1 MPQQDTT
8 HLDAEDPLCPS
19 LVPILDASI
28 VPALLV
34 HAESGRIVRYNA
46 VASRMFG
53 WPGLLGSSAGPTEE
67 MRFSDYVS
75 FYEKDSKSEQRDGA
89 EAIDDDEDDDEPLL
103 WQDVL
108 VGMEDGRIQLEGVG
122 VTSSGDGFA
131 VTISMAKVGACCGS
145 CSNSSGDYLFVYAQQ
160 QGAVRRGSGRR
171 LLEEAKT
178 DIKRKERLTA
188 SIIAASFDPLVAIDE
203 SGIIQMVNRATIDQF
218 GWSEE
223 ELVGANVSMLVGGG
237 HSKSHDEYIARYLRT
252 GEKRVMGK
260 KRELRAR
267 RRDGSEI
274 PIELYLTEVFTEEGE
289 GRLFTGFLRNL
300 TDIKRQ
306 QRLTAGVIDASFDP
320 VFAINSKG
328 IITMANKAAIDQ
340 LGYAKERLIGSN
352 ISLVVGGGHADRHDD
367 YIKRFLK
374 TGEKRAMGL
383 RRELSARRADGSEM
397 VIELGLA
404 ELEVEKGEERQFV
417 GFLRDLS
424 RLKQR
429 EKLTTGILESS
440 FDAMF
445 AIDEKGIIQMVN
457 EAAVS
462 SFGWSRS
469 ELVGSNVSM
478 IVG

>member
-1 MPQQDTT
+1 MAQDS
-8 HLDAEDPLCPS
+8 DPGPVCPS
-19 LVPILDASI
+19 LVPVLDASI
-28 VPALLV
+28 VSALLV
-34 HAESGRIVRYNA
+34 HAESGRILRYNA
-46 VASRMFG
+46 VACRMFN
-53 WPGLLGSSAGPTEE
+53 WTSGSAESASGEI
-67 MRFSDYVS
+67 RIFDCVS
-75 FYEKDSKSEQRDGA
+75 FYEKDEDAEQKDGEGA
-89 EAIDDDEDDDEPLL
+89 ADTEDDEPLL
-103 WQDVL
+103 WRDVIAK
-108 VGMEDGRIQLEGVG
+108 MENGRLKLEGVG
-122 VTSSGDGFA
+122 TMSSGDGFA
-131 VTISMAKVGACCGS
+131 VEVSMAKVGACS
-145 CSNSSGDYLFVYAQQ
+145 CSNCGVSSSNDYLFVYAQRK
-160 QGAVRRGSGRR
+160 GMVRRGSGRR

-188 SIIAASFDPLVAIDE
+188 SIIAASFDPCLTIDE
-203 SGIIQMVNRATIDQF
+203 RGIIQMVNQATVDQF

-223 ELVGANVSMLVGGG
+223 ELLGSNISILVGGG
-237 HSKSHDEYIARYLRT
+237 HSERHDEYIARYLRT

-260 KRELRAR
+260 KRELNAR

-289 GRLFTGFLRNL
+289 DRLFTGFLRDL

-306 QRLTAGVIDASFDP
+306 QRLTTGVIDASFDP
-320 VFAINSKG
+320 VFAINERG
-328 IITMANKAAIDQ
+328 IVTMANKAAIAQ
-340 LGYAKERLIGSN
+340 LGYSKEQLVGSD
-352 ISLVVGGGHADRHDD
+352 ISLVVGGGHADSHDE

-404 ELEVEKGEERQFV
+404 ELEIEKGEERQFV

-440 FDAMF
+440 FDALVV
-445 AIDEKGIIQMVN
+445 INEKGIIQMVN
-457 EAAVS
+457 NAAEEQ
-462 SFGWSRS
+462 FGWARS
-469 ELVGSNVSM
+469 ELVGHNVSK

>member
-1 MPQQDTT
+1 MMQKDS
-8 HLDAEDPLCPS
+8 CPS
-19 LVPILDASI
+19 LVPVLDASI
-28 VPALLV
+28 VSALIV
-34 HAESGRIVRYNA
+34 HADSGRIVRYNA
-46 VASRMFG
+46 VAARMFDWSG
-53 WPGLLGSSAGPTEE
+53 LPGGSAEPSEE
-67 MRFSDYVS
+67 MLFSDFVS
-75 FYEKDSKSEQRDGA
+75 FYDKEEKAEQQGGEEAASNEDG
-89 EAIDDDEDDDEPLL
+89 EPLL

-108 VGMEDGRIQLEGVG
+108 AKMENGRLQLEGVG
-122 VTSSGDGFA
+122 VMSSGDGFA
-131 VTISMAKVGACCGS
+131 VTVSMAKVGACTCSSCGGS
-145 CSNSSGDYLFVYAQQ
+145 PPHSSGDYLFIYAQQ
-160 QGAVRRGSGRR
+160 KGIVRRGSGRR

-188 SIIAASFDPLVAIDE
+188 SIIAASFDPLLAIDE
-203 SGIIQMVNRATIDQF
+203 GGIIQMVNRATIDQL

-223 ELVGANVSMLVGGG
+223 ELLGSNISILVGGG
-237 HSKSHDEYIARYLRT
+237 HSERHDEYIARYLRT
-252 GEKRVMGK
+252 GEKHAMGK

-274 PIELYLTEVFTEEGE
+274 PIELYLAEVFTEEGE
-289 GRLFTGFLRNL
+289 NRLFTGFLRDL
-300 TDIKRQ
+300 TGIKRQ
-306 QRLTAGVIDASFDP
+306 QRLTTGIIEAAFDP
-320 VFAINSKG
+320 VFSINERG

-340 LGYAKERLIGSN
+340 LGYSKEQLIGSN
-352 ISLVVGGGHADRHDD
+352 ISLVVGGGHADSHDE

-404 ELEVEKGEERQFV
+404 ELEVDKGEERQFV

-429 EKLTTGILESS
+429 EKLTTGILNSS

-445 AIDEKGIIQMVN
+445 AINEKGIIQMVN
-457 EAAVS
+457 DAAEEQ
-462 SFGWSRS
+462 FGWSRS
-469 ELVGSNVSM
+469 ELVGHNVSM